1 MWSSLLIPTFL
12 FLSFFSVGLA
22 PDPGPTTNA
31 DNNYLPF
38 WDQING
44 DIAEFPVQNNKI
56 IIDPWKYMDRLRI
69 CKILIT
75 ESDKYFASFGKNSTG
90 NVHWAVTLMYGELF
104 KTGMYIL
111 IKGKENCFLLSLL
124 LKVIICNLFYS
135 LNADWVCSQY
145 NHLSFSIQALLGPI
159 KHFFWLVKVYGIP
172 FFYIL

>member
-1 MWSSLLIPTFL
+1 MWSSLLIPIFL

-135 LNADWVCSQY
+135 LNAD
-145 NHLSFSIQALLGPI
+145 
-159 KHFFWLVKVYGIP
+159 
-172 FFYIL
+172 

>member
-75 ESDKYFASFGKNSTG
+75 ESDKYFASFGKNNTG

-135 LNADWVCSQY
+135 LNAD
-145 NHLSFSIQALLGPI
+145 
-159 KHFFWLVKVYGIP
+159 
-172 FFYIL
+172 

>member
-1 MWSSLLIPTFL
+1 M
-12 FLSFFSVGLA
+12 GLA

-56 IIDPWKYMDRLRI
+56 IIEPWKYMDRLRI

-135 LNADWVCSQY
+135 LNAD
-145 NHLSFSIQALLGPI
+145 
-159 KHFFWLVKVYGIP
+159 
-172 FFYIL
+172 